1 VRYKKI
7 FLASVLLLIS
17 GLAWAQNDGRPL
29 GTPKKSSCPSCLA
42 KSFVG
47 HLAPDFELP
56 TLDGDKI
63 KLSNLRGKAVLLN
76 LWCRCGANETGPSKA
91 EIPTLVEL
99 QNEYGPQGFYV
110 IGVSLD
116 DYASTEDISDYA
128 REMNVNYPIVIGNT
142 SSFEKRYGGVIFLPM
157 TFFLD
162 REGKVIAREIGVQ
175 SRNVYVEHIRRSL
188 DPDPAAQSRR

>member
-1 VRYKKI
+1 MLYKKI
-7 FLASVLLLIS
+7 FLANVLLLIS
-17 GLAWAQNDGRPL
+17 GLAWAQNDGRPP

-42 KSFVG
+42 KSFLG

-99 QNEYGPQGFYV
+99 QNEYGPQGFQV

-116 DYASTEDISDYA
+116 DYASAEEISDYA
-128 REMNVNYPIVIGNT
+128 REMNVNYPIVIGDT

-188 DPDPAAQSRR
+188 DLDPAAQSRR

>member
-1 VRYKKI
+1 VIYKKI
-7 FLASVLLLIS
+7 FFASALLLIS
-17 GLAWAQNDGRPL
+17 GWACAQNDEPPL
-29 GTPKKSSCPSCLA
+29 GTSKKSSCPDCLA

-47 HLAPDFELP
+47 RLAPDFELP
-56 TLDGDKI
+56 TFDGDKI
-63 KLSNLRGKAVLLN
+63 KLSNLRGRAVLLN

-99 QNEYGPQGFYV
+99 QNEYGPQGFQV

-116 DYASTEDISDYA
+116 DYASTENISDYA
-128 REMNVNYPIVIGNT
+128 REMNVNYPMVIGNT

-162 REGKVIAREIGVQ
+162 REGNVVAREIGVQ

-188 DPDPAAQSRR
+188 DQEPAAQSRR

>member
-1 VRYKKI
+1 MKLY
-7 FLASVLLLIS
+7 LASALLLIS
-17 GLAWAQNDGRPL
+17 ALACAQNDVGPQ
-29 GTPKKSSCPSCLA
+29 GTPKKDGCPTCLA

-56 TLDGDKI
+56 TLDGDKF

-76 LWCRCGANETGPSKA
+76 FYCTCGANETGASRA

-99 QNEYGPQGFYV
+99 QNEYGPQGFQV

-116 DYASTEDISDYA
+116 DYASTQDIADYA

-142 SSFEKRYGGVIFLPM
+142 SSFEKRYGGVLFLPM

-162 REGKVIAREIGVQ
+162 REGKVIARKIGVQ
-175 SRNVYVEHIRRSL
+175 SRSAYVEQIRRSL
-188 DPDPAAQSRR
+188 DQDPVAKSRK

>member
-1 VRYKKI
+1 VIYKKI

-17 GLAWAQNDGRPL
+17 GLACAQNDGGSQ
-29 GTPKKSSCPSCLA
+29 GTPKKGGCPTCLVKDFA
-42 KSFVG
+42 G
-47 HLAPDFELP
+47 QLLPDFELP
-56 TLDGDKI
+56 LLGGGKL

-76 LWCRCGANETGPSKA
+76 FWCRCGANETGAGKG

-99 QNEYGPQGFYV
+99 QNEYGPQGFQV

-116 DYASTEDISDYA
+116 DYATTEEVSDYA
-128 REMNVNYPIVIGNT
+128 REMNVNYPSVIGKT

-175 SRNVYVEHIRRSL
+175 SRNVSVEHISRSL
-188 DPDPAAQSRR
+188 DQDPPAQSQR

>member
-1 VRYKKI
+1 VIYKKI
-7 FLASVLLLIS
+7 FLACALLLVS
-17 GLAWAQNDGRPL
+17 GFCCAQNDAGPQ
-29 GTPKKSSCPSCLA
+29 GTPKKDSCPNCLVKDFA
-42 KSFVG
+42 G
-47 HLAPDFELP
+47 QLLPDFELP
-56 TLDGDKI
+56 LLGGGKL

-99 QNEYGPQGFYV
+99 QNEYGPEGFQV

-116 DYASTEDISDYA
+116 DYASTEEISHYA

-175 SRNVYVEHIRRSL
+175 SRNVHVEHIRRSL
-188 DPDPAAQSRR
+188 DQKPASESQK

>member
-116 DYASTEDISDYA
+116 DYASTQDISDYA

>member
-1 VRYKKI
+1 MKI
-7 FLASVLLLIS
+7 FLASALLLIS
-17 GLAWAQNDGRPL
+17 GLACAQNGVGPQ
-29 GTPKKSSCPSCLA
+29 GAPKKNSCPSCLA

-56 TLDGDKI
+56 TLDGR
-63 KLSNLRGKAVLLN
+63 KLRLSDLRGQAVLLN
-76 LWCRCGANETGPSKA
+76 LWCRCGGNGASNA

-99 QNEYGPQGFYV
+99 QNEYGPQGLQI

-116 DYASTEDISDYA
+116 DYASAEDVSDYA
-128 REMNVNYPIVIGNT
+128 REMNVNYPIVIGNI

-162 REGKVIAREIGVQ
+162 REGKVVAREIGVQ
-175 SRNVYVEHIRRSL
+175 SRSVYVEHIRRSL
-188 DPDPAAQSRR
+188 DQDPVAQSRK